1 MAARAPSPQTVV
13 SAPAAVAVG
22 YRSWLVP
29 MQNGFVRFMYTDGH
43 GDLTC
48 YNFAVL
54 MTHKDK
60 ELVDDVPYRNGFTDI
75 VSDSFKLTEAGEAA
89 LSEAAGVALAP
100 SRFRPN
106 VVIEGPPA
114 WEEFKWVGRVIQLG
128 DATLQGRP
136 TL

>member
-1 MAARAPSPQTVV
+1 
-13 SAPAAVAVG
+13 
-22 YRSWLVP
+22 

-89 LSEAAGVALAP
+89 LSEAAVSEAALKDT
-100 SRFRPN
+100 S
-106 VVIEGPPA
+106 
-114 WEEFKWVGRVIQLG
+114 
-128 DATLQGRP
+128 ATKVTGAKKRRGRP
-136 TL
+136 CAAAAAAAAGAGAAQGADVAWAGGKQDGRTHGVSKAPRGGT

>member
-54 MTHKDK
+54 MTHEYKK
-60 ELVDDVPYRNGFTDI
+60 LVDDVPYRNGFTDI

-89 LSEAAGVALAP
+89 LSEAALREAALKDTSMMKVTGAKK
-100 SRFRPN
+100 RR
-106 VVIEGPPA
+106 
-114 WEEFKWVGRVIQLG
+114 
-128 DATLQGRP
+128 GRP
-136 TL
+136 VAAGSRAVVVMRFA